1 MTEKYKYSGKVQ
13 YDYDDNDLLYQKV
26 KWTED
31 GFLQLGTVTQIF
43 SERGIKYL
51 NVMSMFGK
59 RCKVKMSKVRLISEL
74 ARA

>member
-1 MTEKYKYSGKVQ
+1 MKEKYKYSGKDQ

-31 GFLQLGTVTQIF
+31 GILQLGTVTQIF

-51 NVMSMFGK
+51 NVMSIFGK
-59 RCKVKMSKVRLISEL
+59 RCKVKMSKVRLVSEL

>member
-1 MTEKYKYSGKVQ
+1 MKEKYKYSGKVQ
-13 YDYDDNDLLYQKV
+13 YDYDEYGLLYQKV

-31 GFLQLGTVTQIF
+31 GILQLETVTQIF

-51 NVMSMFGK
+51 NVMTMFGK
-59 RCKVKMSKVRLISEL
+59 RSKVKMSKVRLVSEL

>member
-1 MTEKYKYSGKVQ
+1 MREKYNYSGKVQ
-13 YDYDDNDLLYQKV
+13 FNYDDRDLLFQRV

-31 GFLQLGTVTQIF
+31 GILELGTVTQIF

-51 NVMSMFGK
+51 NVMTIFGK
-59 RCKVKMSKVRLISEL
+59 RRKVKMSKVRLVSEL

>member
-1 MTEKYKYSGKVQ
+1 MKGKYKYSGKVQ

-31 GFLQLGTVTQIF
+31 GILQLGTVTQIF

-51 NVMSMFGK
+51 NLMTMFGK
-59 RCKVKMSKVRLISEL
+59 RFKVKMSKVRLVSEL

>member
-1 MTEKYKYSGKVQ
+1 MKEKFKYSGKVQ
-13 YDYDDNDLLYQKV
+13 YDYDENDLLYQKV

-31 GFLQLGTVTQIF
+31 GILQLGTVTQIF

-51 NVMSMFGK
+51 NVMSIFGK
-59 RCKVKMSKVRLISEL
+59 RCKVKMSKVRLVSEL

>member
-1 MTEKYKYSGKVQ
+1 MKEKYKYSGKVQ

-31 GFLQLGTVTQIF
+31 GILQLGTVTQIF

-51 NVMSMFGK
+51 NVMTMFGK
-59 RCKVKMSKVRLISEL
+59 RCKVKMSKVRLVSEL

>member
-13 YDYDDNDLLYQKV
+13 YEYDDNDLLYQKV

-31 GFLQLGTVTQIF
+31 GILQLGTVTQIF

-51 NVMSMFGK
+51 NIMSMFGK
-59 RCKVKMSKVRLISEL
+59 RCKVKMSKVKLVSEL